1 MSLLDV
7 ATAARGGP
15 RDRKQE
21 REEGPGHRAPPQEVR
36 TATQPGAAVPSPSEW
51 ALLSHPTSPSPN
63 PSTTFLR
70 IPRWSWRREHKRA
83 HVRAWGPPRCCPR
96 HLPVTPPP
104 LVVTEDLTPLDAPA
118 GKVTRV
124 GIPLGGAQ
132 ERDAQWVGGGTS
144 QARRGQEIGVT
155 EASTPGTGDRP
166 SDSCAVVTGSSPEHS
181 PVRRGP
187 ERVRHGDD
195 CQHPRGSRR
204 CLSVKTH
211 LAARAS
217 VSVHRGR
224 GKVPTSPTGSEVVT
238 QPGAPRTSGR
248 KEMREILRRHP
259 MWILERPARQGTN
272 ATVVLRGN
280 VGKTDKP
287 RVKRTEAKKINK

>member
-1 MSLLDV
+1 MS
-7 ATAARGGP
+7 
-15 RDRKQE
+15 E
-21 REEGPGHRAPPQEVR
+21 
-36 TATQPGAAVPSPSEW
+36 SPW
-51 ALLSHPTSPSPN
+51 
-63 PSTTFLR
+63 
-70 IPRWSWRREHKRA
+70 
-83 HVRAWGPPRCCPR
+83 
-96 HLPVTPPP
+96 
-104 LVVTEDLTPLDAPA
+104 
-118 GKVTRV
+118 
-124 GIPLGGAQ
+124 GGAQ
-132 ERDAQWVGGGTS
+132 QRDAQWVGGGTS
-144 QARRGQEIGVT
+144 QARRGQDIGVT

-195 CQHPRGSRR
+195 CQRPRGSRR

-259 MWILERPARQGTN
+259 MWILQRPARQGTN

-280 VGKTDKP
+280 AGKTDKP
-287 RVKRTEAKKINK
+287 RVKRTEARKK